1 MSVSCGQSP
10 FVLVKVVLSN
20 LSKKNRDSSFETLCL
35 LFAQYGSEV
44 SSFALQ
50 VLAQGLDLRL
60 TEKTHKVKR
69 KLFLDL
75 GCFVAKQEHLDC
87 ASCLLPAV
95 EEVFSASG
103 GFKQVFD
110 AFTQLSRSAAVVVV
124 SCLLFSSKHLVRE
137 SCLAF
142 LIDHQNKVPDH
153 LSSHFC
159 LAPVNVQNPVLEV
172 FNHRCL
178 DILPPFTS
186 TSFSDL
192 AASVMSNL
200 SIAQVIRNAGYV
212 ATSSVE
218 DFQHLLLRFQ
228 PLRDGDVAAV
238 LAAMSSSLRGL
249 PDFHDQSSGRT
260 LSAWDESVCGRAL
273 AAVMPSLNWVSVMA
287 LMDSQQ
293 QYSVSE
299 ASVRFMVSVVR
310 GFHSSSG
317 GAFPVRLVYAERWPN
332 PAHQHAF
339 LRFLVSLR
347 IEGVSFSTTP
357 ERTTSFVDEPLGAN
371 SPWGNAD
378 FLERF
383 IQLSTMLGAEQYRS
397 IFDEP
402 VRRFPQTILGSLVK
416 IAESTWP
423 QLASDIATSLFQR
436 FIVQLPQSAIFFKTL
451 FSLNPRGF
459 SVLLVSNFRKDPQC
473 LPNVARLAITIREVS
488 TILSVCPAVFAAEL
502 AIAAGRAEAL
512 SIENW
517 LGNALNER
525 PDKDDLAGCMIT
537 SLQAKI
543 VDLPPEVV
551 VGVIRAI
558 RSSPRLSQNAQN
570 EAHSFVENNQARFP
584 YLVNELGEFAAAAP
598 NSANVNLPA
607 RNFAP
612 NVEELSNS
620 NFQRIYAGELSIEQ
634 AIQMLR
640 DMQASSVPFDNE
652 VFKCMIHS
660 LLDEYRYF
668 GQYPDRELR
677 VTGHIFGALIEHR
690 VLPTITNN
698 VALKYILESLRKNA
712 HADAARTDVN
722 MFRFGMWALERAR
735 SRLREWPQYCALLQQ
750 NRQIEQADADLY
762 RYICSC
768 AGAVARSNGPN
779 PASIDEPQSSASAS
793 RPVAVQQTAR
803 PPIVSPARPPPPSV
817 PTPASPFAFVASTV
831 NLNRAFGDSPMFGTA
846 MNANSLLEALPAV
859 ASPDESERDKIH
871 FIFNNLSLS
880 NIDLKHRE
888 LCEVCREVHFPYL
901 SQYLVAKRVA
911 VEANY
916 HGLYVQFME
925 KFEGNAQKV
934 IFAVVVDTTLQ
945 CVKVLLHRDRVGQ
958 AASNG
963 GERTMIKNLGSW
975 LGMLTLARNK
985 PLLFDQLDVKGTM
998 TNAFRSGHLFVV
1010 IPFVAKLLESCK
1022 HSVIFRP
1029 PNPWTNAMLGVLAE
1043 LHPMPNLK
1051 LNIKFEVEV
1060 LCKNLEVDLSLVRPA
1075 SILGRPN
1082 SDANNLDWSS
1092 VDVQGLMSDS
1102 ASAVGSISPSTAP
1115 VVAGQA
1121 LTAQMPQLVISATV
1135 DLFRQQPALRIYAQ
1149 TAIRNAIQEMI
1160 APVVE
1165 RSVTIACITAREMLV
1180 KDLAFETD
1188 EGRLRHAAHLAVKH
1202 LAGSLALVTCKEHL
1216 RQSICQNL
1224 RNFLMQAQNTVDHA
1238 VLEQTV
1244 QTIAHEN
1251 VDIGCAAIEKCA
1263 VEKAIQDIDQA
1274 VNLLVEE
1281 RRQRGRPSDPIFAL
1295 LSPSRFLEQLPEAL
1309 RPNPGGLTHS
1319 QAAIYEAFS
1328 QPPRPAGAPAVS
1340 LSAASEAVTA
1350 ARLSPDDAA
1359 LRAFSTFESASS
1371 SPEFSSVSSQIR
1383 QVIERSTSPSDA
1395 ANVFAKKL
1403 LECLSANQIAVSSN
1417 SARNFTSCLTACREV
1432 SANLAAYVFDWF
1444 QRQPDAV
1451 RLKKDLILCLKNS
1464 NCADLSE
1471 FDTYFSENMVSPSS
1485 AIASFVR
1492 NMHAVSTSLF
1502 PHSIHVSII
1511 GCALFFLMTFQA
1523 LSSMEAVPSQS
1534 QSQQLHDSLADLG
1547 QRYQS
1552 IVLEHGALPIQNS
1565 CLVSHTCCR

>member
-20 LSKKNRDSSFETLCL
+20 LSKKNRDSSFESLCL

-50 VLAQGLDLRL
+50 ALAQGLDLRL
-60 TEKTHKVKR
+60 TESTHKVKR

-75 GCFVAKQEHLDC
+75 GCFVAEKGQIDC
-87 ASCLLPAV
+87 ASCLLPAS
-95 EEVFSASG
+95 EEVFYSSG
-103 GFKQVFD
+103 GVNQVFD
-110 AFTQLSRSAAVVVV
+110 AFAQSSRSAAVVVV
-124 SCLLFSSKHLVRE
+124 SSLLFSSKTLVRE

-142 LIDHQNKVPDH
+142 LIENQHKVPDH
-153 LSSHFC
+153 LSFYFS
-159 LAPVNVQNPVLEV
+159 LAPVNVQDSELER
-172 FNHRCL
+172 FNRRCL

-192 AASVMSNL
+192 ATSFMSNL
-200 SIAQVIRNAGYV
+200 SISQVIRNAGYS

-218 DFQHLLLRFQ
+218 DFQHFLLRFQ
-228 PLRDGDVAAV
+228 PLRDNDVSAI
-238 LAAMSSSLRGL
+238 LSTMSSSLRGL
-249 PDFHDQSSGRT
+249 SDFHDQSSGRI
-260 LSAWDESVCGRAL
+260 LSSWDESVCGRAL
-273 AAVMPSLNWVSVMA
+273 AAITPSLNWASIMA
-287 LMDSQQ
+287 LLDSQPQ
-293 QYSVSE
+293 FSVTE
-299 ASVRFMVSVVR
+299 ASVRFIVSVVR
-310 GFHSSSG
+310 AFHSSSG
-317 GAFPVRLVYAERWPN
+317 SIFPVRHVYAQSWPN

-347 IEGVSFSTTP
+347 IEGVSFATTP

-378 FLERF
+378 FLERL
-383 IQLSTMLGAEQYRS
+383 IQLSTILGAEQHRS
-397 IFDEP
+397 LFDEP

-423 QLASDIATSLFQR
+423 PFASDIAISLFQR
-436 FIVQLPQSAIFFKTL
+436 FIVQLPQSAIFLKTL

-488 TILSVCPAVFAAEL
+488 TILFVCPAVFAAEL

-537 SLQAKI
+537 SLQSKI
-543 VDLPPEVV
+543 SDLPAEVV

-558 RSSPRLSQNAQN
+558 RSSPRLSQNVQN

-584 YLVNELGEFAAAAP
+584 FLVNELGEFATAPP
-598 NSANVNLPA
+598 NSAAVNLPA

-640 DMQASSVPFDNE
+640 DMQASSVPFENE

-698 VALKYILESLRKNA
+698 VALKYILESLRRNA

-750 NRQIEQADADLY
+750 NRQIEQADAELY

-768 AGAVARSNGPN
+768 AGAVARSSGPIVVTEEP
-779 PASIDEPQSSASAS
+779 PATASAT
-793 RPVAVQQTAR
+793 RPIAGQQAVR
-803 PPIVSPARPPPPSV
+803 PPIPSPARPPSAQ
-817 PTPASPFAFVASTV
+817 ASSAPFAFVASTV

-846 MNANSLLEALPAV
+846 MNANSLLEALPPV

-888 LCEVCREVHFPYL
+888 LSEVCREVHFPYL

-945 CVKVLLHRDRVGQ
+945 CVRVLLHRDRVGQ

-985 PLLFDQLDVKGTM
+985 PLLFEQLDVKGLM
-998 TNAFRSGHLFVV
+998 TSAFRSGHLFVV

-1022 HSVIFRP
+1022 NSVIFRP

-1092 VDVQGLMSDS
+1092 VDVQGLMSDPT
-1102 ASAVGSISPSTAP
+1102 SAVGSISPSTAP

-1135 DLFRQQPALRIYAQ
+1135 DLFRQQPALRMYAQ

-1224 RNFLMQAQNTVDHA
+1224 RNFLMQSQNTVDHA

-1274 VNLLVEE
+1274 VNLLVED
-1281 RRQRGRPSDPIFAL
+1281 RRQRGRPNDPIFAL
-1295 LSPSRFLEQLPEAL
+1295 SRNPSRFLEQLPEAL

-1328 QPPRPAGAPAVS
+1328 QPPRPAVAPAAVS
-1340 LSAASEAVTA
+1340 LSATSEVIAPP
-1350 ARLSPDDAA
+1350 RLTPDDAA
-1359 LRAFSTFESASS
+1359 MRAFSTFESASS

-1383 QVIERSTSPSDA
+1383 QVIERCTSPSDA
-1395 ANVFAKKL
+1395 ANILAKKL
-1403 LECLSANQIAVSSN
+1403 LESLSSN
-1417 SARNFTSCLTACREV
+1417 QTSASSILARNFTSCLTSCREL
-1432 SANLAAYVFDWF
+1432 SANLSAYVLDWF

-1471 FDTYFSENMVSPSS
+1471 LDTYLSENLLSPSS

-1492 NMHAVSTSLF
+1492 SMQAVSSSLF
-1502 PHSIHVSII
+1502 PHSQHASFSFE
-1511 GCALFFLMTFQA
+1511 AFFFFLHVFARLCLQWRLFLCSLN
-1523 LSSMEAVPSQS
+1523 LSICKI
-1534 QSQQLHDSLADLG
+1534 L
-1547 QRYQS
+1547 
-1552 IVLEHGALPIQNS
+1552 LPN
-1565 CLVSHTCCR
+1565 